1 MSLSMGVTMAR
12 KIAVVVRDRQGEA
25 LRMAI
30 GIILMDD
37 EVDIYVLDR
46 VVEPTEQNLLS
57 LETIGIME
65 MKAWTNVR
73 ANDTMEY
80 LSMEEIAG
88 RLLLYDHVLPY

>member
-88 RLLLYDHVLPY
+88 RLLLYDHVLHY